1 MAQLRIDIGRHQ
13 GDGGKEMGALPCN
26 IIEMHSTIA
35 RYWVWLADWYRK
47 NTDYA
52 KEFWSLDRGSEVGDH
67 SSRLSSR

>member
-13 GDGGKEMGALPCN
+13 GDGGKEMGALRCN

-35 RYWVWLADWYRK
+35 RYWVWLADLYRK
-47 NTDYA
+47 NADYA